1 MLKKL
6 PFLLALAAI
15 TVFSSC
21 KKDEEKEEPIAEGTW
36 TVGSESYVA
45 NIGALYNNAANVL
58 IASDKTTAT
67 NTASLF
73 FKSKPAANGT
83 YTVLNALDV
92 ILGLPINDGECVLS
106 FNSSGVNYNSTGKV
120 GDKVTIAVNS
130 GKITA
135 SFSGIEVVNGTLD
148 TDKKSASG
156 NIKEK

>member
-21 KKDEEKEEPIAEGTW
+21 KKDEEEAPLAEGTW
-36 TVGSESYVA
+36 SVGSNSYTA
-45 NIGALYNNAANVL
+45 NIGALYNASANIL
-58 IASDKTTAT
+58 IASDKTTPT
-67 NTASLF
+67 NTISLF
-73 FKSKPAANGT
+73 FKSKPTANGT
-83 YTVLNALDV
+83 YTVINALDV
-92 ILGLPINDGECVLS
+92 ILGAPINDNECVVS
-106 FNSSGVNYNSTGKV
+106 FNSSGVNYNSTGKA
-120 GDKVTIAVNS
+120 GDKVTIAINS

-135 SFSGIEVVNGTLD
+135 SFSGIEVVNATLE